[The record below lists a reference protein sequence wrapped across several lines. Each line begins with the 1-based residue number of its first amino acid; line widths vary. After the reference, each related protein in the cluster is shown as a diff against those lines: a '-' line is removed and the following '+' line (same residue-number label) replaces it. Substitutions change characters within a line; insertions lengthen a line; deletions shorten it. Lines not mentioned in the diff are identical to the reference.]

1 MWNGDMPTV
10 GSMLMLMFS
19 VFDASINGALIPM
32 ILMLMMQMT
41 IMHIV
46 HVIFMRNRDMAAIG
60 SMNMWMFVL
69 HARILHE
76 GIMA

>member
-1 MWNGDMPTV
+1 
-10 GSMLMLMFS
+10 
-19 VFDASINGALIPM
+19 M

>member
-1 MWNGDMPTV
+1 MWNGDVSTV
-10 GSMLMLMFS
+10 RSVLVLMLS
-19 VFDASINGALIPM
+19 VFDATINSALVPM

-41 IMHIV
+41 IMHV
-46 HVIFMRNRDMAAIG
+46 VQVIFMRNRNMAAIG

-69 HARILHE
+69 HDRILHE

>member
-1 MWNGDMPTV
+1 MWNSDMSTV
-10 GSMLMLMFS
+10 RSVLVLVLS
-19 VFDASINGALIPM
+19 VFNASINGALIPM

-41 IMHIV
+41 IV
-46 HVIFMRNRDMAAIG
+46 HVVQVIFMRNRDMATIG

-76 GIMA
+76 RIMA

>member
-1 MWNGDMPTV
+1 
-10 GSMLMLMFS
+10 MLMLMLS
-19 VFDASINGALIPM
+19 VFDTSINGALIPM
-32 ILMLMMQMT
+32 ILMLMMQMA

-69 HARILHE
+69 LDRILHK
-76 GIMA
+76 GIMS

>member
-1 MWNGDMPTV
+1 MWNGDMSTV
-10 GSMLMLMFS
+10 GSMLMLMLS
-19 VFDASINGALIPM
+19 VFDASINGALVPM
-32 ILMLMMQMT
+32 ILMLMMQMA
-41 IMHIV
+41 IMHVV
-46 HVIFMRNRDMAAIG
+46 HMISMRNRDMAAIR

>member
-1 MWNGDMPTV
+1 MSTV
-10 GSMLMLMFS
+10 GSMLMPVFG
-19 VFDASINGALIPM
+19 VFDASVNGALIPM
-32 ILMLMMQMT
+32 IVMLMMQMT

-46 HVIFMRNRDMAAIG
+46 QVIFMRNRDMATIG

-69 HARILHE
+69 LDRILHK

>member
-1 MWNGDMPTV
+1 MWNSDMSTV
-10 GSMLMLMFS
+10 RSVLVLVLS

-41 IMHIV
+41 IV
-46 HVIFMRNRDMAAIG
+46 HVVQVIFMRNRDMAAIG

>member
-10 GSMLMLMFS
+10 GSMLMLMLS